1 MADRIKQIP
10 QKLLEIWKNW
20 SVKQR
25 IIIISSIVAF
35 IAVVGILAFVLT
47 RPKYQVLVTCDD
59 YTEMNSVTSLLSEN
73 NHKYKIDNMVVSVN
87 EKELTACKMLL
98 ATEDIQSD
106 GYTFEDAMKRSFTTT
121 DSDSTKQYAHYLE
134 LSLQVILKIWMVLR
148 VHRLLLICLKRLI
161 PFIRLHQMLRLL

>member
-25 IIIISSIVAF
+25 IIIVSSIVAF

-98 ATEDIQSD
+98 ATEDIDRKASCR
-106 GYTFEDAMKRSFTTT
+106 E
-121 DSDSTKQYAHYLE
+121 
-134 LSLQVILKIWMVLR
+134 R
-148 VHRLLLICLKRLI
+148 V
-161 PFIRLHQMLRLL
+161 

>member
-25 IIIISSIVAF
+25 IIIVSSIVAF

-98 ATEDIQSD
+98 ATEDIIL
-106 GYTFEDAMKRSFTTT
+106 K
-121 DSDSTKQYAHYLE
+121 

>member
-1 MADRIKQIP
+1 MADKIKQIP

-25 IIIISSIVAF
+25 IIIVSSIVAF

-73 NHKYKIDNMVVSVN
+73 NHKYREALQLQIQTAPSNMHIIL
-87 EKELTACKMLL
+87 K
-98 ATEDIQSD
+98 
-106 GYTFEDAMKRSFTTT
+106 
-121 DSDSTKQYAHYLE
+121 

-161 PFIRLHQMLRLL
+161 PFIRLHQMLRVL

>member
-25 IIIISSIVAF
+25 IIIVSSIVAF

-98 ATEDIQSD
+98 AREALQLQIQTAPSN
-106 GYTFEDAMKRSFTTT
+106 MHIILK
-121 DSDSTKQYAHYLE
+121 